1 MFAGDLESILQP
13 VFAIGVGVFIGG
25 AFVLT
30 VAFSIGYIV
39 YMQSQKAP
47 SDH

>member
-13 VFAIGVGVFIGG
+13 IFAIGVGAAIGG
-25 AFVLT
+25 IFVLS

-39 YMQSQKAP
+39 YLQTQKDS

>member
-13 VFAIGVGVFIGG
+13 AFAIGVGALIGG
-25 AFVLT
+25 AFVFA

-39 YMQSQKAP
+39 YMQSQKTP
-47 SDH
+47 GDH

>member
-13 VFAIGVGVFIGG
+13 IFALGVGGLIV
-25 AFVLT
+25 ATFVLT

-39 YMQSQKAP
+39 YLQSQKAP

>member
-13 VFAIGVGVFIGG
+13 IFALGVGG
-25 AFVLT
+25 AIVAGFVLT

-39 YMQSQKAP
+39 YLQSQKAP